1 MNGRP
6 VYPKYVLM
14 IRSKEREKDQT
25 RAGVAF
31 ETVYGGLNLKLHPG
45 IVIKWDDE
53 VYLNLNPYES
63 KQSYTRRM
71 REAANDDVGAALY
84 GDPPGGDELEEPLDE
99 EYFMDVP
106 EDFVDESG

>member
-6 VYPKYVLM
+6 VQPKYVLF
-14 IRSKEREKDQT
+14 ICNKEREKDKT

-31 ETVYGGLNLKLHPG
+31 VNDFGGLNLKLHPG
-45 IVIKWDDE
+45 IVIRWNDE

-63 KQSYTRRM
+63 KQAYARRM
-71 REAANDDVGAALY
+71 RHVEEDPPLL
-84 GDPPGGDELEEPLDE
+84 GDPPGGDELEEVLDE

-106 EDFVDESG
+106 EDV